1 MDYNRVVEYEIKNLI
16 LSSKILN
23 LQKSKYDA
31 CIYYYYNNQN
41 LIIVAVFVDDI
52 LVFTNS
58 IKFTNIIKE
67 SLSEVFSIKD
77 LGPVR
82 KCLGINV
89 MDRSK
94 GIIELNQTDFIV
106 SLLKDYDMLE
116 CRSTS
121 TPMTT
126 EVDHNTT
133 MLPSRPSDP
142 DKLKKIPYQNAVGSL
157 LFLVQATRPDLAF
170 QQLL

>member
-1 MDYNRVVEYEIKNLI
+1 M
-16 LSSKILN
+16 
-23 LQKSKYDA
+23 
-31 CIYYYYNNQN
+31 
-41 LIIVAVFVDDI
+41 DDI

-67 SLSEVFSIKD
+67 SLSKAFSIKD

-89 MDRSK
+89 IRDRSK

-126 EVDHNTT
+126 EADLNTS
-133 MLPSRPSDP
+133 MSPSRPSDL
-142 DKLKKIPYQNAVGSL
+142 DKLAKISYQNAVGSL
-157 LFLVQATRPDLAF
+157 LFIVQATRPDLAF
-170 QQLL
+170 AVSTISKYNNYYNETH